1 MHKVNVQSCAMN
13 FIHRTPTIRVVHD
26 LRQRQVD
33 WVDAILTARGWSLTE
48 LASAAGIA
56 ASTLTRWRNSTG
68 NATGGETLSTAT
80 VAKIESAAGIRS
92 YEMPTADGR
101 SFAESEAE
109 PYDPG
114 KGDNPVD
121 AMLAAIAG
129 GRPGVDAWRL
139 TSRSLDIRGYLP
151 DDIVA
156 VDLNEKPESGDIV
169 CAQVYDWKRARAETV
184 FRIYEAPVLVAA
196 STDVRASRPYVID
209 EQTVV
214 VKGVV
219 IGLVRLPER
228 RAPRASR
235 RFRVVT

>member
-1 MHKVNVQSCAMN
+1 MN

-33 WVDAILTARGWSLTE
+33 WVDAILSSRGWSLSE

-56 ASTLTRWRNSTG
+56 PSTLTRWRNSTG

-92 YEMPTADGR
+92 YEMPTPDGR

-109 PYDPG
+109 PYEYR
-114 KGDNPVD
+114 KGESPAG
-121 AMLAAIAG
+121 AMIAAIAG
-129 GRPGVDAWRL
+129 DRAGVDAWRL
-139 TSRSLDIRGYLP
+139 TSRSLDVRGYLP
-151 DDIVA
+151 GDIVA
-156 VDLNEKPESGDIV
+156 VDLNEKPEAGDIV
-169 CAQVYDWKRARAETV
+169 CAQVYDWTRGKAETV

-209 EQTVV
+209 EQHVV

-219 IGLVRLPER
+219 IGLMRLPER
-228 RAPRASR
+228 RPARASR
-235 RFRVVT
+235 RFRVVS